1 MKEILVPAISTVVVA
16 LLSWLAERVITLI
29 NTKIKNQKLANYL
42 TTATGV
48 VIDAVKATQ
57 QEFVDDMKK
66 TGKFDEE
73 AQKEALLLA
82 KTKALNGLSLETRNF
97 INENMG
103 DLDQWLTTSI
113 HAILHDL
120 KK

>member
-1 MKEILVPAISTVVVA
+1 MKEILVPVISTAVIA
-16 LLSWLAERVITLI
+16 LVSWLAERVITLI
-29 NTKIKNQKLANYL
+29 NTKIKNQKFTNYL
-42 TTATGV
+42 TTATSV

-66 TGKFDEE
+66 TGKFDAE
-73 AQKEALLLA
+73 AQKEALLQA
-82 KTKALNGLSLETRNF
+82 KMKALNGLSLETRNF
-97 INENMG
+97 ISENIG
-103 DLDQWLTTSI
+103 EIDQWLTTSI